1 MVRVKKWFEQ
11 LKPFVKPVLIVWAVN
26 VFCLFAVLRSN
37 FSYVDDLARTVEG
50 YKGWGNFSRYLSNF
64 LAMFVNGNA
73 TLTDISPWTQ
83 ILAALIMAIAGV
95 ILLYI
100 IYGRKKFRWWELAVA
115 VLLAINPYFLECL
128 SYKFDAPFIALA
140 ILAMIVPFVMRGR
153 KTSWYVAS
161 VLMGTLVT
169 CTTYQ
174 AALGILPMVT
184 VVLALRMWAQGK
196 SGKEIW
202 GLIWKTMV
210 GYGVGLVIFKV
221 FIMRA
226 VEAYVVTAMPG
237 LLELGPQVA
246 QNLQDYYSLVVSDFT
261 TTWLVVVGLVIVG
274 FVVIMMIDA
283 KRKKWLAGLLAVAS
297 VVVLGVLCFG
307 IYVVME
313 LPLFKPRAM
322 LGFGVMIG
330 LLAIVVVEERKLAQ
344 TWQKVAYGMSVGAAV
359 VLVYLF
365 GVFGFTYGNAL
376 ALQKEWV
383 DFRIEAVID
392 DLDEV
397 LEEGQTI
404 FIVGSV
410 GQAPAINTAVG
421 IYPVLG
427 RLVPVEF
434 ESGYWG
440 QYKLFN
446 YYGLKEYEGN
456 FDVQPVVEEYAVVK
470 ESQYHNIQQRG
481 AEIVI
486 ELK

>member
-11 LKPFVKPVLIVWAVN
+11 LKPFMKPVLIVWAVN
-26 VFCLFAVLRSN
+26 VFCLFAVLRAN

-95 ILLYI
+95 TLLYI
-100 IYGRKKFRWWELAVA
+100 IYGRKKFRWWELAAA
-115 VLLAINPYFLECL
+115 VLLTINPYFLECL
-128 SYKFDAPFIALA
+128 SYKFDAPFIAIAVLV
-140 ILAMIVPFVMRGR
+140 MIVPFVMRER
-153 KTSWYVAS
+153 KTSWYIVS

-184 VVLALRMWAQGK
+184 VALALRMWAQGK

-202 GLIWKTMV
+202 GLVWKTVV

-221 FIMRA
+221 FIMRT

-237 LLELGPQVA
+237 FLELGPQVV
-246 QNLQDYYSLVVSDFT
+246 QNLQDYYSLVVSDFA
-261 TTWLVVVGLVIVG
+261 TTWLVVVGLVMVG
-274 FVVIMMIDA
+274 FVVMMVIDA

-297 VVVLGVLCFG
+297 VAVLGMLCFG

-344 TWQKVAYGMSVGAAV
+344 KWQKVVYGVSVGAAV
-359 VLVYLF
+359 VLAYLF

-397 LEEGQTI
+397 LEEGQTVL
-404 FIVGSV
+404 IVGSV
-410 GQAPAINTAVG
+410 GQTPAIKTATE

-456 FDVQPVVEEYAVVK
+456 FDAQPMVEEYAIVK
-470 ESQYHNIQQRG
+470 EGRYHNIRQRG